1 MTTEVTW
8 VPGRAVTDDLFVGST
23 SSAILDMS
31 WAGGALTVL
40 FEDDLTDT
48 QIIECKM
55 LMQARNPDEVSS
67 FVDMFTNRIANRA
80 YLDLVAP
87 TEAEL
92 YAQVLALTQQAITVM
107 SLVMGDLADLEP
119 TP

>member
-1 MTTEVTW
+1 MTTVVTW
-8 VPGRAVTDDLFVGST
+8 VPGRAVTDDLFTGST

-31 WAGGALTVL
+31 WADGALTVL

-48 QIIECKM
+48 QVIECKL
-55 LMQARNPDEVSS
+55 LMQARNSDEVT
-67 FVDMFTNRIANRA
+67 DLANMFTSRIANRA
-80 YLDLVAP
+80 YIDLAAP

-92 YAQVLALTQQAITVM
+92 YAQVLALTQQASTVM